1 MQIKTVRCTIEH
13 SNLPKWTLDDNAAAS
28 SASTSTVNATVFRLL
43 LLPTTYTERFVL
55 TAFNIPKRL
64 VVVVADAAAGVA
76 VVLAP
81 FFVSFFVCQLL
92 LHQQLRGRRSSCLL
106 EYFLPL
112 LLLLFTWLVNT
123 SCWWARSITVT
134 IGKWHSH
141 HGVCRI
147 HVHGDTFT
155 HNTLIH
161 PRRRCRCRCRWWCA
175 KCSRNV
181 RSNGEVSWYFSAPCR
196 P

>member
-1 MQIKTVRCTIEH
+1 M
-13 SNLPKWTLDDNAAAS
+13 
-28 SASTSTVNATVFRLL
+28 LL
-43 LLPTTYTERFVL
+43 LLPLPLPLLMLLFSDFCCYQQHTLNVL
-55 TAFNIPKRL
+55 FSPHLTFQSDWDVL
-64 VVVVADAAAGVA
+64 VVVVADADAAAGVA

-92 LHQQLRGRRSSCLL
+92 LHQQLRGGRSSCLL
-106 EYFLPL
+106 KCFLKLL
-112 LLLLFTWLVNT
+112 LLLLFTLLVNT

-141 HGVCRI
+141 HSVCRI

-161 PRRRCRCRCRWWCA
+161 PRRRCRCGCRWWCA